1 MPKKKTIKFN
11 KKILNKCPSCGR
23 PQVKNE
29 YLISEERAALIDENL
44 APHKME
50 GLKLK

>member
-1 MPKKKTIKFN
+1 MPKKKVKLS

-29 YLISEERAALIDENL
+29 YVVSEERAALIDENL
-44 APHKME
+44 EPHVADRIP
-50 GLKLK
+50 LK